1 MKAPPSGL
9 KSLKLTLKTRQAEVL
24 IGNCPILGGGGVL
37 VAVVVWRADL
47 YQKETLKLLSNSCF
61 HGKVDK
67 DLIALLQ
74 IYSPTDAAPQ
84 FL

>member
-1 MKAPPSGL
+1 MQANLEDSTGGSVNRKLSNSGG
-9 KSLKLTLKTRQAEVL
+9 R
-24 IGNCPILGGGGVL
+24 GVL